1 MRVEKT
7 ISGLQQLS
15 IIKSDTLKA
24 VTLALLLGFSLIY
37 AVGFSETDRLHD
49 SAHDSRHALSFPC
62 H

>member
-1 MRVEKT
+1 MRIQKT
-7 ISGLQQLS
+7 ISGLPQLTS
-15 IIKSDTLKA
+15 VKSETLKA
-24 VTLALLLGFSLIY
+24 AILALLLGFSLIY

>member
-1 MRVEKT
+1 MRVHKT
-7 ISGLQQLS
+7 ISALPQLS
-15 IIKSDTLKA
+15 VIKSDSLKA
-24 VTLALLLGFSLIY
+24 ATLALLLGFSLIF

>member
-1 MRVEKT
+1 MRVQKT
-7 ISGLQQLS
+7 ISALPQLS
-15 IIKSDTLKA
+15 VIKSDSLKA
-24 VTLALLLGFSLIY
+24 ATLALLLGFSLIF

>member
-1 MRVEKT
+1 MRIQKT
-7 ISGLQQLS
+7 ISGLPQLTS
-15 IIKSDTLKA
+15 VKSETLKA
-24 VTLALLLGFSLIY
+24 ATLALLLGFSLIY